1 MALIKTITGVTKA
14 SVDFRK
20 NVTAIQV
27 IMTDS
32 LGALDINAPKMIA
45 YISSTKRSKRVT
57 FFETSNMIDVAEV
70 ATLYKDRRI
79 TLNQGT
85 NLTVDTSAPNPNAPL
100 IFAAKLFASRFQLD
114 FTDGNHGIQIDGTD
128 DIILELSDLVAT
140 TTYEIHSVEVDGN
153 GNDSDLLC
161 YKYDVLSTKQEH
173 NAKFLCDG
181 KIERFAVEK
190 GLGFDSIEVGYKDGS
205 NVKLSPQDLDLQ
217 SNDSFGDCYET
228 NSILLGAGFNV
239 LPVTFIESAP
249 RRNYVIP
256 LHGGEAYMQVNV
268 LQVAGVVPSLR
279 VIAVSEQHLH

>member
-1 MALIKTITGVTKA
+1 MY
-14 SVDFRK
+14 DP
-20 NVTAIQV
+20 
-27 IMTDS
+27 
-32 LGALDINAPKMIA
+32 LGLLDINTPKMIA

-57 FFETSNMIDVAEV
+57 FYETSNMIDVAEV
-70 ATLYKDRRI
+70 ATMYKDRRI
-79 TLNQGT
+79 TLSQGT
-85 NLTVDTSAPNPNAPL
+85 TLTVDTTVANVANPVIMAPK
-100 IFAAKLFASRFQLD
+100 FVGCRFQLD

-153 GNDSDLLC
+153 GNDVDLMC

-190 GLGFDSIEVGYKDGS
+190 AIGFDSIEIGYKDGS
-205 NVKLSPQDLDLQ
+205 NVKLSPQDLDLM

-228 NSILLGAGFNV
+228 NSILLGAG
-239 LPVTFIESAP
+239 LTIIPTTFIESAP

-256 LHGGEAYMQVNV
+256 LHGVESYMQVNI
-268 LQVAGVVPSLR
+268 LQVGGVVPSLR